1 MFIVQKNRNNAT
13 IKRKLFPILV
23 AKIQEEK
30 MKEWVKCYTS
40 DVLINCCVCKRWL
53 KIGDIQPI
61 ISSWKFIINRNC
73 VKIHM
78 LDGGKLWIQIQY
90 YQHC

>member
-30 MKEWVKCYTS
+30 MKE
-40 DVLINCCVCKRWL
+40 
-53 KIGDIQPI
+53 
-61 ISSWKFIINRNC
+61 
-73 VKIHM
+73 
-78 LDGGKLWIQIQY
+78 
-90 YQHC
+90 